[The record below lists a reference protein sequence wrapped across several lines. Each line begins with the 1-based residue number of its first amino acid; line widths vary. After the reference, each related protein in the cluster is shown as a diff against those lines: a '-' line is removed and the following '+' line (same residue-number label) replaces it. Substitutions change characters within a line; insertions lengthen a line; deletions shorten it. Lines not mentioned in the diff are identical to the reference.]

1 MFRLCNSN
9 CIKTDCVNKIFH
21 VLVVLALVL
30 LPAELFAI
38 SVVPQTSVFYVNDA
52 AGLLS
57 EETEQY
63 IVSINDKLRA
73 ASGAQ
78 VVVVT
83 VPDMG
88 GASLEEYATALFRT
102 YGIGDAK
109 KNNGVLMLLALKERQ
124 SRIEVGYGLE
134 GVLTDGKTGGIQD
147 KYMIPYYKEGKWGEG
162 VVNGFNAIIDEIKAE
177 YGISIESTSPVA
189 GAPEKLSLKDVSFQR
204 FWDELKLSLKD
215 VSFQRFWDELK
226 DFVPQLFCFELLKYF
241 LYFLAY
247 SLCFGGGVWIALN
260 TEGKIFWMIL
270 SVVVLCLGLGI
281 FFVVNDGGSF
291 FKQWSIAWFAL
302 LGGILVATVGV
313 CSSGMGGGHSGGRA
327 GGGGR
332 SGGGGSSRRF

>member
-1 MFRLCNSN
+1 MAAAGLAAAAVPGDFSNIFELKERVKMFRLCLFDRV
-9 CIKTDCVNKIFH
+9 KTGCVRNLLR

-30 LPAELFAI
+30 LPTELFAI

-52 AGLLS
+52 AELLS

-177 YGISIESTSPVA
+177 YGVVVENAEPKAVA
-189 GAPEKLSLKDVSFQR
+189 SAKASSDDTGSLKG
-204 FWDELKLSLKD
+204 LIIIA
-215 VSFQRFWDELK
+215 
-226 DFVPQLFCFELLKYF
+226 LFILGL
-241 LYFLAY
+241 
-247 SLCFGGGVWIALN
+247 FGGVKIFESDSRNRYLLIFLIVFICFCIAAYLLN
-260 TEGKIFWMIL
+260 DCEDSLGKIW
-270 SVVVLCLGLGI
+270 G
-281 FFVVNDGGSF
+281 
-291 FKQWSIAWFAL
+291 WSLYDFICVGVGVPCIGML
-302 LGGILVATVGV
+302 LGVLKGAISEGPV
-313 CSSGMGGGHSGGRA
+313 S
-327 GGGGR
+327 
-332 SGGGGSSRRF
+332 GGSSGS